1 MGRKKNIQKES
12 FAEKKKM
19 KTDLEEEDEKVYSK
33 NRFDL
38 SFSSGIK
45 RNVSGVILLALS
57 LLVLLG
63 FFGLAGTVGNFL
75 DGLSGQAIGWA
86 KFIFP
91 FLFAALGVVLL
102 FKKELFF
109 SIPKIIGS
117 SFIFVST
124 TGLLHW
130 FFSIEKMQQ
139 MAQDGSGGGYFGYGV
154 AYFLVINL
162 GNAGSMVVLLALFFL
177 GIILD
182 FDFSF
187 SDLFLRVKEVIEM
200 VKEKK
205 IIKDE
210 SSNALN
216 DDNDEID
223 EELIVQKKEPVE
235 AEFENEDEDGANQNI
250 AKIKFVEGRDCF
262 ANQNSEEESS
272 NSIVASA
279 IEQCDGSLKKNISR
293 RKKRKQQ
300 WKFPPLDILEKPS
313 GKAKGGDTEKNADII
328 EKTLRNFGIEVERGE
343 IRTGPSVTQYSFRP
357 AVGVKIAKILSLQ
370 DDLSLALAN
379 PIRIEAPIQGKS
391 LFGIEVPNKNSS
403 LVCLRSILDSS
414 DFKSVKSDL
423 TIAIGEDV
431 SGNYIFDSLDK
442 MPHLL
447 IAGATNTG
455 KSVCVNSII
464 TALLYQNSPDNLKF
478 IMVDPKRVELSLYN
492 GIPHLLTNVIVD
504 NAKVVNAL
512 KWALG
517 EMDNRLRL
525 FQEIGARDIL
535 SYNEKLNSGVKRKL
549 LDAETGEP
557 SEEDLKKIPYIVIV
571 IDELADLMSTHGKEV
586 EGVIVRIAQMARAA
600 GIHLILSTQ
609 RPEVKVITGLIKAN
623 ITTRIAL
630 KVATQIDSRTI
641 LDMAGAEKL
650 LGRGDLLYVSA
661 KSPKPKRVQGVYL
674 TEDEVKK
681 VVAFIKEENVKEED
695 DDNELEIKKA
705 VSGVIFASNQDTL
718 GREASGDQE
727 ESLYEMAKKEILQ
740 SKKASASFLQRRLR
754 VGYARAARLLDILEE
769 RGVVGPA
776 DGAKPREI
784 YGLSD
789 NNQIAHTS
797 DEINQEKRDKWEI

>member
-12 FAEKKKM
+12 LTERKKIITDSEAEGRGI
-19 KTDLEEEDEKVYSK
+19 YSK
-33 NRFDL
+33 SMFHF
-38 SFSSGIK
+38 SFSSSIK
-45 RNVSGVILLALS
+45 RNVSGVILLSLS
-57 LLVLLG
+57 LLILLG
-63 FFGLAGTVGNFL
+63 FFGLAGIVGDFL
-75 DGLSGQAIGWA
+75 NNLSGQAVGWA
-86 KFIFP
+86 KFILP
-91 FLFAALGVVLL
+91 FFLATFGITLL

-109 SIPKIIGS
+109 SISKIIGF
-117 SFIFVST
+117 SFIFISI

-139 MAQDGSGGGYFGYGV
+139 MAQIGNGGGYFGYGV
-154 AYFLVINL
+154 AYFLAINL

-182 FDFSF
+182 FNFSF
-187 SDLFLRVKEVIEM
+187 SDLFLRVKEIIERAN
-200 VKEKK
+200 EKK
-205 IIKDE
+205 STE
-210 SSNALN
+210 NETTNEPN
-216 DDNDEID
+216 DDSDEID
-223 EELIVQKKEPVE
+223 EELIVQKKGSIE
-235 AEFENEDEDGANQNI
+235 AEIEDEDGANQNI

-262 ANQNSEEESS
+262 ANQNSEEEISDS
-272 NSIVASA
+272 NVADA
-279 IEQCDGSLKKNISR
+279 IEQSDVSLKKNISR
-293 RKKRKQQ
+293 RKKRSQQ

-403 LVCLRSILDSS
+403 LVCLRSILESS
-414 DFKSVKSDL
+414 DFKSIKSDL

-517 EMDNRLRL
+517 EMDNRLKL

-535 SYNEKLNSGVKRKL
+535 SYNEKLNSGIKRKL
-549 LDAETGEP
+549 IDAETGEP

-674 TEDEVKK
+674 TENEVKK
-681 VVAFIKEENVKEED
+681 VVAFIKEENAKEDD

-705 VSGVIFASNQDTL
+705 VSGAISASNQDMS
-718 GREASGDQE
+718 GRETSGDQE

-789 NNQIAHTS
+789 QNQITHTS
-797 DEINQEKRDKWEI
+797 DEIDQEKRDKWEI

>member
-1 MGRKKNIQKES
+1 MGRKKNIRKENLV
-12 FAEKKKM
+12 EKKKM
-19 KTDLEEEDEKVYSK
+19 KTDAGAEGENVCSK
-33 NRFDL
+33 SKFDF
-38 SFSSGIK
+38 SFSSDIK
-45 RNVSGVILLALS
+45 RSIGGVILLALS
-57 LLVLLG
+57 LLILLG
-63 FFGLAGTVGNFL
+63 FFGLAGAVGDFL
-75 DGLSGQAIGWA
+75 NVLSGQAIGWA
-86 KFIFP
+86 KFILP
-91 FLFAALGVVLL
+91 FFLVVFGVALL

-109 SIPKIIGS
+109 SISKIIGVI
-117 SFIFVST
+117 FIFISI

-130 FFSIEKMQQ
+130 FFPIDKMSQ
-139 MAQDGSGGGYFGYGV
+139 MAQIGNGGGYFGYGV
-154 AYFLVINL
+154 AYFLAIYL
-162 GNAGSMVVLLALFFL
+162 GNAGSVVVLLALFFL

-182 FDFSF
+182 FNFSF
-187 SDLFLRVKEVIEM
+187 PGLLLRIKEIAKTMKEKNSIENEATDLLDENNEESSVEVIAQ
-200 VKEKK
+200 K
-205 IIKDE
+205 
-210 SSNALN
+210 
-216 DDNDEID
+216 
-223 EELIVQKKEPVE
+223 EELL
-235 AEFENEDEDGANQNI
+235 ENEIEDDDSMSQNI
-250 AKIKFVEGRDCF
+250 AKIKFVEGRDRF
-262 ANQNSEEESS
+262 VSQDLEEDGLDLDGV
-272 NSIVASA
+272 SIDK
-279 IEQCDGSLKKNISR
+279 QCNVSIKKNIL
-293 RKKRKQQ
+293 RKKRKKQQ

-403 LVCLRSILDSS
+403 LVCLRSILESG
-414 DFKSVKSDL
+414 DFKSMKSDL

-517 EMDNRLRL
+517 EMDSRLKL

-549 LDAETGEP
+549 IDAETGDP
-557 SEEDLKKIPYIVIV
+557 NEEDLKKIPYIVIV

-674 TEDEVKK
+674 TENEVKK
-681 VVAFIKEENVKEED
+681 VVDFIKEENVNEEG

-705 VSGVIFASNQDTL
+705 VSGAISASIQDMSE
-718 GREASGDQE
+718 RESSGDQE
-727 ESLYEMAKKEILQ
+727 ESLYELAKKEILQ

-769 RGVVGPA
+769 RGIVGPA

-784 YGLSD
+784 YGLSEQD
-789 NNQIAHTS
+789 QTAHIS
-797 DEINQEKRDKWEI
+797 EDVNQEKRDKWDI